1 MALLCNRNSL
11 SVDKL
16 VWFSKKTYVRKYTW
30 AKCFNKCFMFFEI
43 YTLWNGLQDP
53 DRFSYLTL
61 LHDPPPLMTVSFKVF
76 LMRMSF
82 LGCCQQ
88 DCLMGY
94 LFGHSPRDL
103 WFWQPSR
110 NENTFP
116 RVEWTS
122 FIHQWGKHF
131 PFLCHSFPSYHG
143 LMAGKICVKCEGK
156 WDPMNE
162 CLGSSAVRDAPSL
175 SPHSDHWGDLQG

>member
-122 FIHQWGKHF
+122 FIH
-131 PFLCHSFPSYHG
+131 
-143 LMAGKICVKCEGK
+143 
-156 WDPMNE
+156 
-162 CLGSSAVRDAPSL
+162 
-175 SPHSDHWGDLQG
+175 HWGNISLFCVTPSQVIMAWWQEKSVWSVRESEILWTSAWVPQQ